1 MTKLTIQETLEK
13 NVVDTRTVYVETNAA
28 YNDVYAAYNATK
40 ITAAYVTPHA
50 RAAYD
55 AYYDWSKAKQ
65 ALSKYLKGLEE

>member
-13 NVVDTRTVYVETNAA
+13 AVLDTLAVYEAADAA
-28 YNDVYAAYNATK
+28 YNNVYAAYNATE

-50 RAAYD
+50 RTAYD
-55 AYYDWSKAKQ
+55 AYYDWSEAKQ